1 MAVSGRVHKLGIE
14 IEFPAL
20 TGVLLALVGGHEVRV
35 AHEEVEIQLVPWLC
49 EKYAS
54 FVMEITLSQ

>member
-1 MAVSGRVHKLGIE
+1 MCVPVFGRVHKLGIE
-14 IEFPAL
+14 LEAPAL

-35 AHEEVEIQLVPWLC
+35 AHEEVEIQLVAWLC

-54 FVMEITLSQ
+54 FVMKIT

>member
-1 MAVSGRVHKLGIE
+1 MPVSGRVHKLGIV
-14 IEFPAL
+14 IEAPAL

-35 AHEEVEIQLVPWLC
+35 AHEEVEIQLVTWLC

-54 FVMEITLSQ
+54 FFMKIT